1 MNTDVAPIESTTR
14 TQAPQALDD
23 LPDGVVSLSLA
34 GIIEGVNHAFLRMTG
49 RTSAEILHQRL
60 DTLVAEEDMMCLIGF
75 QAMFGDARVEDACV
89 IFTAPDGAR
98 RPLIVCS
105 TKSRDGLR
113 VLMTT
118 RAPGTLQRE
127 LASTSRWAADEQ
139 DRAHALSAAR
149 DALAEKNDALRV
161 AQAELGRAY
170 GALQDEMKTRER
182 LEHELR
188 LAQKLEAIG
197 QLAAGVAH
205 EINTPMQYVGDNI
218 EFLGRVLAGVTGY
231 LTAIHEAIG
240 GEATG
245 SLAEL
250 RSSIAATQKK
260 SRIDYLMREAPK
272 ALRAAQDGI
281 VHVSNIV
288 RAMKS
293 FAHVDSDDMTG
304 ADLNRAI
311 SDTLI
316 VAQNEYKS
324 VATVETELGQL
335 PEVVC
340 FVGKLSQV
348 FLNLVVNAAHAI
360 ADAKRDTPGL
370 IKVTSRQ
377 VDDCVEVT
385 VSDNGCGISE
395 ANRHRVFDQFFT
407 TKEVGRGTGQGLS
420 LARRI
425 VMESHGGTL
434 SLESELGVGTSFCV
448 RLPIA
453 GRVASAAA

>member
-1 MNTDVAPIESTTR
+1 
-14 TQAPQALDD
+14 
-23 LPDGVVSLSLA
+23 
-34 GIIEGVNHAFLRMTG
+34 
-49 RTSAEILHQRL
+49 
-60 DTLVAEEDMMCLIGF
+60 
-75 QAMFGDARVEDACV
+75 
-89 IFTAPDGAR
+89 
-98 RPLIVCS
+98 
-105 TKSRDGLR
+105 
-113 VLMTT
+113 
-118 RAPGTLQRE
+118 
-127 LASTSRWAADEQ
+127 
-139 DRAHALSAAR
+139 
-149 DALAEKNDALRV
+149 
-161 AQAELGRAY
+161 
-170 GALQDEMKTRER
+170 MKTRER

-218 EFLGRVLAGVTGY
+218 EFLGRVLTGVTGY
-231 LTAIHEAIG
+231 LTAIHEAIAG
-240 GEATG
+240 DSVG

-250 RSSIAATQKK
+250 RTSIAATQKK
-260 SRIDYLMREAPK
+260 SRIEYLIREAPK
-272 ALRAAQDGI
+272 ALRASQDGI
-281 VHVSNIV
+281 GHVSNIV

-293 FAHVDSDDMTG
+293 FAHVDSDDMSA

-324 VATVETELGQL
+324 VATVETDLGQL

-360 ADAKRDTPGL
+360 ADAQRDGGGL
-370 IKVTSRQ
+370 IKVSSRQ
-377 VDDCVEVT
+377 VDDCVEVR

-425 VMESHGGTL
+425 VMESHAGTL
-434 SLESELGVGTSFCV
+434 SFESEPGVGTTFCV

-453 GRVASAAA
+453 GRVGAAAA